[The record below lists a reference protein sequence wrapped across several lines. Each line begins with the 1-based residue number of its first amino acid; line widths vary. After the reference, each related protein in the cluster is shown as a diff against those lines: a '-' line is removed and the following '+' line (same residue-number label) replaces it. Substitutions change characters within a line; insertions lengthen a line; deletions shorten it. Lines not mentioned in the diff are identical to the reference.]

1 MYGTYIQV
9 EFFFIPFESEYSG
22 SELEEAFE
30 GRLETLSPEDYL
42 ELDMDGRYTID
53 AV

>member
-1 MYGTYIQV
+1 VFGTYIRV
-9 EFFFIPFESEYSG
+9 GSFFTPF

-42 ELDMDGRYTID
+42 ELDLNGRYTID
-53 AV
+53 VV